1 MPALQDSLFSRDI
14 TRYIRRISAVYDVD
28 KLIQQSIGTDD
39 VVDYYVQ
46 SNLGYRLLHSLDGSI
61 HMAISQDERFRFE
74 DYLAQVNYITQQI
87 GLYQPELIL
96 ELGCGEGFNLLRLA
110 ETYRQYRF
118 VGVDITPMHIE
129 KCLRKSRQKDIINAE
144 FKLDDFHTLDY
155 PTTSVDMVFAVESI
169 CHAQDIFGVLAEVY
183 RVLKPGGIFII
194 FDGFRIRD
202 HATLSTDEKTARY
215 LIEKTLAVNESINID
230 AFISESKVVGFKI
243 IEHTDLSHTILPNLE
258 RFHSLA
264 RFLFEFSPIGHIA
277 RSILPKYFV
286 QNAIAAYLMPLL
298 VGNGTQGYFRLCY
311 QKPNNMDS

>member
-1 MPALQDSLFSRDI
+1 MLPFRDLLPSRDI
-14 TRYIRRISAVYDVD
+14 SRYIQRISAVYDVD
-28 KLIQQSIGTDD
+28 TLIQQSIEPED

-61 HMAISQDERFRFE
+61 HMAISKDERFRFE
-74 DYLAQVNYITQQI
+74 DYLAQVDYITQQI
-87 GLYQPELIL
+87 GLYQPKLTL

-110 ETYRQYRF
+110 ETYRQCRF
-118 VGVDITPMHIE
+118 MGVDITPLHIK
-129 KCLRKSRQKDIINAE
+129 KCRRKARRKDIINAE
-144 FKLDDFHTLDY
+144 FKLADFHDLDY
-155 PTTSVDMVFAVESI
+155 PTTSIDMVFAVESI

-194 FDGFRIRD
+194 FDGFRIRE
-202 HATLSTDEKTARY
+202 HATLSDDEKTARY

-230 AFISESKVVGFKI
+230 AFISESKIIGFNI
-243 IEHTDLSHTILPNLE
+243 IEHTDLSSTILPNLE
-258 RFHSLA
+258 RFHTLA
-264 RFLFEFSPIGHIA
+264 RILFEFSPLGHIA

-311 QKPNNMDS
+311 QKPNKMDS